1 MLEKNHFTSDPKI
14 FKPKALHHSALNST
28 FTFIS
33 LTDKCVWPQH
43 YVFNVL
49 IAKYILLK
57 SIYFN
62 FSLDTYNII

>member
-33 LTDKCVWPQH
+33 LTDKCV
-43 YVFNVL
+43 
-49 IAKYILLK
+49 
-57 SIYFN
+57 
-62 FSLDTYNII
+62 